1 MGLGR
6 HFGRPAVYQERLAV
20 PLLPAPLGEVIN
32 VGTEGMMLGRSRLK
46 AAPPTA
52 LGEAYQRG

>member
-32 VGTEGMMLGRSRLK
+32 VGTEGMMLGG
-46 AAPPTA
+46 AVGAGAECPPPRT
-52 LGEAYQRG
+52 